1 MTPLPHRRMLLILGA
16 TVFVA
21 MIGVGIIV
29 PFLPLYAR
37 DLGASG
43 VLMGLIFSSFSLSRA
58 VALPFVGSYS
68 DRYGRK
74 LFIIVGLAGYAASA
88 LLLLLTTSALELVIN
103 RLFQGVFAAM
113 VLPVGMALV
122 ADVTPPGQE
131 GRVFGGFNMSFLM
144 GFGLGPLIGGAV
156 YEYASLEANFWLMA
170 ALSLAALAAVVLFVH
185 EPPPA
190 ERLSGRRS
198 LAGQMVLLKDRSFQ
212 GILLARMGGAVG
224 MGCFISFLPV
234 ICADKGLGN
243 LQVGL
248 FITANVLLMTFMQK
262 PFGNL
267 ADRWP
272 RLPLAAGGLMLSGVL
287 KIILPLGQDFTQ
299 LLTLSIAEGL
309 AAGLG
314 LPALTAMAISRGK
327 ALGEGMGLTTAT
339 FTMALSVGVFLGPV
353 TGGYLADLVGRHAA
367 ALWLGGGGAIA
378 GALAMVGLQLSARAK
393 SKIEKSSLSA

>member
-1 MTPLPHRRMLLILGA
+1 MLMILGA

-21 MIGVGIIV
+21 MTGVGIIV

-58 VALPFVGSYS
+58 LALPFVGSFS
-68 DRYGRK
+68 DRWGRK
-74 LFIIVGLAGYAASA
+74 LFIIIGLAGYAASA
-88 LLLLLTTSALELVIN
+88 LLLLWTTSALELVAN

-131 GRVFGGFNMSFLM
+131 GRVFGAFNMSFLM
-144 GFGLGPLIGGAV
+144 GFGLGPLIGGAMF
-156 YEYASLEANFWLMA
+156 EYAGLAANFWLMA
-170 ALSLAALAAVVLFVH
+170 GLSLAALLAVALFIH
-185 EPPPA
+185 EPPAA

-198 LAGQMVLLKDRSFQ
+198 LAGQVVLLKDRSFL
-212 GILLARMGGAVG
+212 GILCARMGGAAG
-224 MGCFISFLPV
+224 MGCFIAFLPV

-243 LQVGL
+243 MQVGIFL
-248 FITANVLLMTFMQK
+248 TANVLLMTFMQR
-262 PFGNL
+262 PFGRL

-287 KIILPLGQDFTQ
+287 KIILPQGQDFAQ

-314 LPALTAMAISRGK
+314 LPALTAMAVSRGK

-353 TGGYLADLVGRHAA
+353 AGGYLADLLGRQAA
-367 ALWLGGGGAIA
+367 ALWLGGAAAIA
-378 GALAMVGLQLSARAK
+378 GSLAMVGLHLRGGAERK
-393 SKIEKSSLSA
+393 VEKSSLSA